1 MTVPLPPPGS
11 PPPRKSFLIYLPGG
25 LPVLRAAIEEL
36 LRSSWE
42 EAFRERACE
51 IASAFEG
58 SFRASGHDDLA
69 AQVHSLQRLLEL
81 GPGEVADLGN
91 ALGEKMND
99 ILDRLETSIGSD
111 PGMMTG

>member
-11 PPPRKSFLIYLPGG
+11 PPPRKSFLIYRPGG

-42 EAFRERACE
+42 EAFRQRACE
-51 IASAFEG
+51 IALAFEG
-58 SFRASGHDDLA
+58 SFKASGHEDLA
-69 AQVHSLQRLLEL
+69 LQVHSLQRLLEL
-81 GPGEVADLGN
+81 GPGEVADLGSS
-91 ALGEKMND
+91 LGDKLNE
-99 ILDRLETSIGSD
+99 ILTRLESSVESD